1 MYMLKKKFNCYLHS
15 IFCLSWYVAVICHA
29 TRYRYE
35 VLPVHEGQVQVQVP
49 EKLYPGTGTGTGTW
63 SQPWCYHGGIF
74 ANNYKILMSCKN
86 HDWTIKMSCIYFWNL
101 QNVKTMPLLLKNGV
115 EIYIY
120 FISNPSV
127 CAFQEVYTL
136 PIWTS
141 KAIFSKWRNFG
152 LHISYSLTSYNFDS

>member
-1 MYMLKKKFNCYLHS
+1 
-15 IFCLSWYVAVICHA
+15 
-29 TRYRYE
+29 
-35 VLPVHEGQVQVQVP
+35 
-49 EKLYPGTGTGTGTW
+49 
-63 SQPWCYHGGIF
+63 
-74 ANNYKILMSCKN
+74 
-86 HDWTIKMSCIYFWNL
+86 
-101 QNVKTMPLLLKNGV
+101 MPLLLKNGV

-152 LHISYSLTSYNFDS
+152 LHISYSLTSYISTANHATKLCDIPL